1 MATRVT
7 GDAGEFRAVVFP
19 FLERDPVLNTLILTN
34 VAERA
39 DGNRPAEGGD
49 SVFVSVHDAAGE
61 VIGAAMRTPG
71 RPIYL
76 GALDERLVPELVEVY
91 ADLVPDANGV
101 GGSRPAATA
110 FANHWTQRTTF
121 TETMATRLYRLDE
134 LVRLTA
140 PGVPRPATEA
150 DIDLAASW
158 VAVDFGREIGDNTEW
173 AKKHV
178 DHGTLWFWEA
188 DGEPVSMVGHHLPV
202 FGVSRVGPVYTP
214 TEFRRNG
221 YAGALTA
228 HVSGE
233 ILAAGNQ
240 ACLFTDQANPTS
252 NKIYQNAGYHPIADF
267 VVLSFPDAEPRN
279 GLRHHAPGP
288 VYTPAQRPVPPET
301 PSAGWNL
308 RGQRLRCM
316 VAH

>member
-7 GDAGEFRAVVFP
+7 GDAGEFRATVFP

-39 DGNRPAEGGD
+39 DGNRPAEEGD
-49 SVFVSVHDAAGE
+49 SVFVSVHDAAGD
-61 VIGAAMRTPG
+61 VIGATMRTPG

-76 GALDERLVPELVEVY
+76 GALDDRLVPELVEVY
-91 ADLVPDANGV
+91 ADLVPDADGV

-110 FANHWTQRTTF
+110 FAHRWTDLKQTAF
-121 TETMATRLYRLDE
+121 NETMATRLYRLGD
-134 LVRLTA
+134 LVRLPA
-140 PGVPRPATEA
+140 SGVPRPATEA
-150 DIDLAASW
+150 DVDLAAAW
-158 VAVDFGREIGDNTEW
+158 VAVDFGREISDNTEW
-173 AKKHV
+173 AKKHI

-188 DGEPVSMVGHHLPV
+188 DGTPVSMVGHHLPV

-214 TEFRRNG
+214 AEFRRNG

-228 HVSGE
+228 HVSAE

-252 NKIYQNAGYHPIADF
+252 NKIYQNAGYHPLADF
-267 VVLSFPDAEPRN
+267 VVLSF
-279 GLRHHAPGP
+279 
-288 VYTPAQRPVPPET
+288 T
-301 PSAGWNL
+301 
-308 RGQRLRCM
+308 
-316 VAH
+316 